1 MPVSSIDLKFVATD
15 QEGEVSAILDRD
27 ESCSSLLVLGHGSGS
42 NMHVPLI
49 SGISSAL
56 VGMGVATFRYQFPY
70 SEHADFV
77 PYSGIE
83 PDRPEVLQST
93 VRSAVA
99 AASDAATDLP
109 LFAGGH
115 SLSGFMTSMAHS
127 EARLGSLSGLV
138 LLGFPLKG
146 DLTRAAHFVGLS
158 CPSLF
163 VQGTEDTLGDIDQMR
178 QVAGAIGPD
187 ATLRTIDSA
196 GHGFGVPGRPDV
208 EVYLDVARRIAD
220 WIMPLI

>member
-1 MPVSSIDLKFVATD
+1 MAVSSIELKFTATAQD
-15 QEGEVSAILDRD
+15 REVSAILDGA

-42 NMHVPLI
+42 NMRVPLI
-49 SGISSAL
+49 SGISGAL

-83 PDRPEVLQST
+83 TDGPEVLQAT

-99 AASDAATDLP
+99 AASKAATGLP

-115 SLSGFMTSMAHS
+115 SMSGFVTSMAHS
-127 EARLGSLSGLV
+127 ESRLGSLTGLV

-146 DLTRAAHFVGLS
+146 DLARAAHLVDLA

-163 VQGTEDTLGDIDQMR
+163 IQGTEDTLGDIDQMSE
-178 QVAGAIGPD
+178 VARAIGPD

-196 GHGFGVPGRPDV
+196 GHGFGVPGKPDV

-220 WIMPLI
+220 WIKPLI